1 MDPDEAERRDYDR
14 TLRLVQVT
22 QLLYQYPGGIRA
34 RRLADLCGVNIR
46 TTYRDLDALSSSSDF
61 HIWQD
66 GGLWGVDRADFL
78 PPLKLTRLEAMAL
91 FLGARLVF
99 RYSDERDPA
108 IESAFGKLAAILPI
122 TVARHV
128 TETVRFMRDRPESPD
143 YARVFSIL
151 AEAWATGHRVRIW
164 YAGAGDGAA
173 AVQERLVEP
182 YFMEPSPIG
191 HSCYLIAHCHH
202 AGGMRTFKLERIRQ
216 IELTDQSYEIPA
228 DFDVNQYFK
237 SSWGIASD
245 DEVKVV
251 LRFTPRAATRV
262 LECRWHPSQEIQ
274 QLENGALEFSVTVA
288 GTMEITPWI
297 LSWGAEAEVLAPAD
311 LREKIARIARRMADC
326 YDPAPLQVGPFDTA
340 ADRANY
346 LIPS

>member
-1 MDPDEAERRDYDR
+1 MYKR
-14 TLRLVQVT
+14 Q
-22 QLLYQYPGGIRA
+22 
-34 RRLADLCGVNIR
+34 
-46 TTYRDLDALSSSSDF
+46 
-61 HIWQD
+61 
-66 GGLWGVDRADFL
+66 
-78 PPLKLTRLEAMAL
+78 
-91 FLGARLVF
+91 
-99 RYSDERDPA
+99 
-108 IESAFGKLAAILPI
+108 
-122 TVARHV
+122 
-128 TETVRFMRDRPESPD
+128 
-143 YARVFSIL
+143 VFSIL

-251 LRFTPRAATRV
+251 LRFTSRAATRV

-297 LSWGAEAEVLAPAD
+297 LSWGAEVEVLAPAE